1 MLEKYPAAFSG
12 ANMIKKTAV
21 PPKERTQRL
30 YDNMKAMNYYYQK
43 DPYAKEFGVR
53 VEDQWLQLDA
63 RVLEPPVLKYQM
75 TNNQQKDADVPFKK
89 VRRAVCFVLF
99 SFSVIGAY
107 SQKCSQV

>member
-1 MLEKYPAAFSG
+1 
-12 ANMIKKTAV
+12 MIKKTAV

-89 VRRAVCFVLF
+89 VQGGVCFTLG
-99 SFSVIGAY
+99 I
-107 SQKCSQV
+107 